1 MTQEQYNRYMDGL
14 VLKVASKRPF
24 GKVASFVRKHAAVD
38 GRAQVASG
46 IAALERKFGK
56 GIARKA
62 MGMVP
67 DNKPAVDY
75 YKQYNDERAQVAND
89 LAELGRQYGKGMAL
103 QARSVIPDNKTE
115 TDNNVNELNEKT
127 NETESQHRVNVAN
140 ATLDALHRTK
150 AMTEKAIKK
159 INDSNEAIHRK
170 EMKTPEVPWYSKAYE
185 WVKANPKTSLAI
197 GGGALAG
204 GLLLAYLMR
213 KKEKDAKKQKATK
226 KHKFIVGNSSLAF
239 A

>member
-38 GRAQVASG
+38 GRAQVAS
-46 IAALERKFGK
+46 ATALLGRKFGNRMAQHSLNV
-56 GIARKA
+56 I
-62 MGMVP
+62 P
-67 DNKPAVDY
+67 YNKPAVE
-75 YKQYNDERAQVAND
+75 YKDERAQAAHEIADIAKSLPLPVSQINYLENPNQVEDA
-89 LAELGRQYGKGMAL
+89 
-103 QARSVIPDNKTE
+103 
-115 TDNNVNELNEKT
+115 NEKIR
-127 NETESQHRVNVAN
+127 EIGLKSKVQAAN
-140 ATLDALHRTK
+140 AALNADRDTRD
-150 AMTEKAIKK
+150 MTAETVKK

-170 EMKTPEVPWYSKAYE
+170 EMKTPEAPSWYSKAYE
-185 WVKANPKTSLAI
+185 WVKENPKTSLAI

-213 KKEKDAKKQKATK
+213 KKEKDAKKQNATK

>member
-38 GRAQVASG
+38 DYAQ
-46 IAALERKFGK
+46 
-56 GIARKA
+56 
-62 MGMVP
+62 
-67 DNKPAVDY
+67 
-75 YKQYNDERAQVAND
+75 YKDERAQAANEI
-89 LAELGRQYGKGMAL
+89 AELGRLYGNGMA
-103 QARSVIPDNKTE
+103 QEARSVIPDNKTE
-115 TDNNVNELNEKT
+115 TDNKANELNENISEIELK
-127 NETESQHRVNVAN
+127 SKVQAAN
-140 ATLDALHRTK
+140 SALDALYRTRD
-150 AMTEKAIKK
+150 MTEKAIRK

-170 EMKTPEVPWYSKAYE
+170 EMKTPEAPSWYSKAYE

>member
-1 MTQEQYNRYMDGL
+1 MDGL

-38 GRAQVASG
+38 GRAQVASA
-46 IAALERKFGK
+46 IALLGRKFGNRMAQNSLNV
-56 GIARKA
+56 I
-62 MGMVP
+62 P
-67 DNKPAVDY
+67 YNKPDDHAQYKDDY
-75 YKQYNDERAQVAND
+75 AQVAHDAADIAKSLPLPVPQINYLEHPNQVED
-89 LAELGRQYGKGMAL
+89 VNETTDRIAL
-103 QARSVIPDNKTE
+103 QYKQQLA
-115 TDNNVNELNEKT
+115 NNAV
-127 NETESQHRVNVAN
+127 
-140 ATLDALHRTK
+140 DAYDRF
-150 AMTEKAIKK
+150 KAITKETTKK

-170 EMKTPEVPWYSKAYE
+170 EMKTPEANPSWYSKAYE